1 MDENNRP
8 TDEVEKRDA
17 SSVPENGTPSSEGDR
32 KGGDAPKGNAPNGD
46 VQKKV
51 VCALTYLFGI
61 LFFLPLIVYPD
72 DDFARFHANQG
83 LIVLLVS
90 VIGGA
95 VLGILT
101 MLPVVGLVFTI
112 LSSLFGVVMLVACIF
127 GILNVVRE
135 EKRELPVIG
144 KFTII
149 K

>member
-1 MDENNRP
+1 M
-8 TDEVEKRDA
+8 
-17 SSVPENGTPSSEGDR
+17 
-32 KGGDAPKGNAPNGD
+32 
-46 VQKKV
+46 
-51 VCALTYLFGI
+51 
-61 LFFLPLIVYPD
+61 PLIVYPD

>member
-1 MDENNRP
+1 M
-8 TDEVEKRDA
+8 
-17 SSVPENGTPSSEGDR
+17 
-32 KGGDAPKGNAPNGD
+32 
-46 VQKKV
+46 
-51 VCALTYLFGI
+51 
-61 LFFLPLIVYPD
+61 
-72 DDFARFHANQG
+72 
-83 LIVLLVS
+83 
-90 VIGGA
+90 IGGA